1 MTHLLWHPQAI
12 ADRQAIVETLTEE
25 SEEIALRWDQDLEVK
40 LAQYAT
46 QPASLPAGRVP
57 GTLELVLLPHYVLVA
72 QAPTAENPL
81 TVLRILHTSKTW
93 PQANSAQA

>member
-1 MTHLLWHPQAI
+1 MSHLLWHPQALS
-12 ADRQAIVETLTEE
+12 DRQAIVATLTEE
-25 SEEIALRWDQDLEVK
+25 SAQIALSWDNDLEAK
-40 LAQYAT
+40 LAHYAA

-72 QAPTAENPL
+72 QAPTAEQPL

-93 PQANSAQA
+93 PEAE